1 MSEFGDLGNLDIQRL
16 IRISEEHSAKVKE
29 MQERSAELE
38 GVAET
43 KDRRIRVTC
52 TIADGVTDIHID
64 PRAMRMPAEKLAE
77 TLKTLIREANT
88 DLQRQLGELMAET
101 YSDEA
106 NPMKLIQDPEA
117 AQERIHQAAEVFD
130 RTLDDAMEELGRIAK
145 QLGL

>member
-64 PRAMRMPAEKLAE
+64 PRAMRMPAEKLGE
-77 TLKTLIREANT
+77 TLKELIREAT
-88 DLQRQLGELMAET
+88 ADMRSQLSDLMAET
-101 YSDEA
+101 YGEDA
-106 NPMKLIQDPEA
+106 NPMTLLKDQETV
-117 AQERIHQAAEVFD
+117 QERIKEAATVFD
-130 RTLDDAMEELGRIAK
+130 RTLDDAMTELDRIAK